1 VLSGTLDDGTDG
13 LRMIKERGGATVVQ
27 DPNDAAYGEMPRSAL
42 DHVGPDYVASAE
54 EIPEVLYAL
63 VDALIEPTD
72 EGEPPPQRADL
83 VEVEFG
89 REPPEG
95 EASLLTCPDCGGVL
109 LERDEGPIVRFACQV
124 GHAYSPESLVEEQG
138 QALES
143 ALWSAQRTLEE
154 RADLLRRMA
163 RRARR
168 ARGFDRPG
176 DTADRFERRAEAVTA
191 QADVV
196 RNTILR
202 LRQVEN
208 GHDAAI
214 GAVE

>member
-1 VLSGTLDDGTDG
+1 
-13 LRMIKERGGATVVQ
+13 
-27 DPNDAAYGEMPRSAL
+27 
-42 DHVGPDYVASAE
+42 
-54 EIPEVLYAL
+54 
-63 VDALIEPTD
+63 
-72 EGEPPPQRADL
+72 
-83 VEVEFG
+83 
-89 REPPEG
+89 
-95 EASLLTCPDCGGVL
+95 VL

-168 ARGFDRPG
+168 TRSHQRSP
-176 DTADRFERRAEAVTA
+176 TPADRFQRRAEAVTA

-202 LRQVEN
+202 LRSAED
-208 GHDAAI
+208 GHDEASETA
-214 GAVE
+214 E